1 MCYHSSHPNEKQIR
15 KQYKSLAVEYSQDEI
30 FHISGFTRPYLPVL
44 LNDQTNTVREAR
56 WKLIPYWVKDEE
68 GAAKYANTLNA
79 EGESIFTKAS
89 YKPYIGKNRGLLFV
103 TGFYEPHKITGV
115 KDTQNYFLYMPEK
128 RIFTLG
134 VVWSEFNGYPTF
146 SVITTA
152 ANDQLAEIHN
162 EKKRM
167 PLILH
172 EADHEQWLYENDPS
186 AIKQLIKPFDQELQ
200 AHQVVRVT
208 AARGVDTN
216 IASVQEP
223 IAGSK

>member
-1 MCYHSSHPNEKQIR
+1 
-15 KQYKSLAVEYSQDEI
+15 
-30 FHISGFTRPYLPVL
+30 YLPVL

-128 RIFTLG
+128 RVFTLG
-134 VVWSEFNGYPTF
+134 VVWSKFNGYPTF

-152 ANDQLAEIHN
+152 ANDRLAKIHN
-162 EKKRM
+162 KKKRM

-172 EADHEQWLYENDPS
+172 DGDHEQWLYDNDPS
-186 AIKQLIKPFDQELQ
+186 AIQQLIRPVDQELR

-223 IAGSK
+223 TASSK